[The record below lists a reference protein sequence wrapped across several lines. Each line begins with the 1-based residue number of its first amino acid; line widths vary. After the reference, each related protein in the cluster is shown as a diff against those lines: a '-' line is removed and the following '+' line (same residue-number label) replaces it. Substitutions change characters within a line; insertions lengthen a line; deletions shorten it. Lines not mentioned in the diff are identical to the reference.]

1 MSNKFAIVSK
11 TLSGDL
17 AASGTTTFS
26 YPTNTDEDS
35 FAGYGH
41 KAVGIGNIM
50 SSPGDFTLTFGSASI
65 TFTYAAS
72 KTTIPAGTVLTLE
85 LNLPAEKART
95 ASKLVPDHPGVSVL
109 TLVRVDLGSPLTSD
123 PNGISEASSPT
134 GTGNLTLGGAL
145 ASDGV
150 VDLTT
155 GEGATPFGRNV
166 SVDSGGADDAV
177 ITVTGTDWEGNA
189 MSENILANGT
199 TIVYG
204 KKAFATITQCAHSK
218 TIANGLFVGTYD
230 TLGLP
235 FYLPGIDDC
244 PVVFEYEDNILKAN
258 PGTFLAGVD
267 TVPTATTGDVRGT
280 YLPVTSLPDGAQN
293 FVLFIPSTDPT
304 YQGQAQYTP

>member
-1 MSNKFAIVSK
+1 
-11 TLSGDL
+11 
-17 AASGTTTFS
+17 
-26 YPTNTDEDS
+26 
-35 FAGYGH
+35 
-41 KAVGIGNIM
+41 
-50 SSPGDFTLTFGSASI
+50 
-65 TFTYAAS
+65 
-72 KTTIPAGTVLTLE
+72 
-85 LNLPAEKART
+85 
-95 ASKLVPDHPGVSVL
+95 VSVL
-109 TLVRVDLGSPLTSD
+109 TLVRVDLGSPLLSD

-145 ASDGV
+145 ASGGS
-150 VDLTT
+150 VDLTA
-155 GEGATPFGRNV
+155 GAGASPFGRNV

-189 MSENILANGT
+189 LVEDILANGT

-267 TVPTATTGDVRGT
+267 TAATATTGDVRGT

-304 YQGQAQYTP
+304 YQGVAQYAG